1 MIKKIKL
8 KKNAYITLYTY
19 IYIKKKVVNLFDD
32 VRPASSALKNSP
44 FEIRRGVTKSK
55 LISK

>member
-8 KKNAYITLYTY
+8 KKNAYITLYIY

-32 VRPASSALKNSP
+32 VRPASSA
-44 FEIRRGVTKSK
+44 
-55 LISK
+55 